1 MRATDRAGPLG
12 RTFETPHGLDESQW
26 ITHQLQKIFTF
37 PATIP
42 LPNVLHPLQNPL
54 GAQTINLQRW
64 DREFQTLWQGE
75 FENQKTWEFHIIPCY
90 SIRNQIFSD
99 GTPASLP
106 GLLGDAVLRGTRHFT
121 QHTLFPVQT
130 PQKVSCFLK
139 GVSFFL
145 THLFDLICL
154 SVFEIFA
161 KLFPMLP
168 SFSEKKKVSCPKF
181 CHLSFPFPMF
191 LGPCFFVPKN
201 NHPKNARH
209 FFFGRPKF
217 VCAAEL
223 NFVRLTS
230 GDFLGPRAK
239 GGCYTQNGFCGS
251 RGPTFQEQLEPL
263 WLSL

>member
-130 PQKVSCFLK
+130 PQKVFCFLK

-168 SFSEKKKVSCPKF
+168 SFSEKKK
-181 CHLSFPFPMF
+181 FPAQNFATSLF
-191 LGPCFFVPKN
+191 RSPCFWAHVFLFQKTTIQKTPGIFFLADQSSFVPQ
-201 NHPKNARH
+201 
-209 FFFGRPKF
+209 
-217 VCAAEL
+217 
-223 NFVRLTS
+223 S
-230 GDFLGPRAK
+230 SIS
-239 GGCYTQNGFCGS
+239 CG
-251 RGPTFQEQLEPL
+251 
-263 WLSL
+263 